1 MWKKNFYSRKFEK
14 QVHFVA
20 KKLKKDIIS
29 DENRL
34 DFLIHTACHP
44 EIQHSKK
51 INWRISKQISIDFT
65 GENVIFLLI
74 QAEVIL

>member
-20 KKLKKDIIS
+20 KKLKKDIS

-44 EIQHSKK
+44 EIQHSKN
-51 INWRISKQISIDFT
+51 IN
-65 GENVIFLLI
+65 
-74 QAEVIL
+74 